1 MSIPVKSLS
10 LTPETH
16 NVTNTDIQYTHIYSA
31 YIVLPTPRNT
41 FANTTSILPKWQEQ
55 CPGCQNHAVEKG
67 KRRKHSW
74 HYEAERKMREGAVKH
89 AYVEPTRNTYQGT
102 FCIVDTHTHILSQT
116 GCLDITGTA
125 IINLGEKAKQLNN
138 IHCGVLFGIKFTQED
153 DHISPFWSVMD
164 RC

>member
-31 YIVLPTPRNT
+31 YIVLPTPRKT

-89 AYVEPTRNTYQGT
+89 AYVEPARNTYQGT
-102 FCIVDTHTHILSQT
+102 FCIVDTHTHVLSQA

-125 IINLGEKAKQLNN
+125 IISLGEKKL
-138 IHCGVLFGIKFTQED
+138 
-153 DHISPFWSVMD
+153 SS
-164 RC
+164 